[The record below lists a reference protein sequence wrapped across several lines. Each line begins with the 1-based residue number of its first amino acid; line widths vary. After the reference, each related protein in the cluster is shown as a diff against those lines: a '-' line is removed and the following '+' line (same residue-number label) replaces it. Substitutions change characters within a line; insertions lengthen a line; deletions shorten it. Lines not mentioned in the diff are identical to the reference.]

1 MISTDIDYLDTREN
15 EANLDNLKNDNIFLN
30 FNL

>member
-15 EANLDNLKNDNIFLN
+15 EANLDNLKNENIFLN